1 MKRAEL
7 FAQFALVSAAAI
19 TAQRTFR
26 GYMGK
31 LKSSEMRAEM
41 AEFISMIRMEDSLND
56 EVRALTTAIEQSRDS
71 RPSCVFFY
79 APLPS
84 VNCRAAF
91 CCFKYRRSTG
101 ESTRGSVSSATSR
114 PLPLRCK
121 RWPRERSLPQRTT
134 TNKHANGKRLF
145 EDRGQSDRATEQRER
160 KMVSLS
166 LSLSFGPV
174 VRRYRNWQLHTDPPH
189 IFIISLRINGLRDS

>member
-84 VNCRAAF
+84 F

-121 RWPRERSLPQRTT
+121 R
-134 TNKHANGKRLF
+134 
-145 EDRGQSDRATEQRER
+145 
-160 KMVSLS
+160 
-166 LSLSFGPV
+166 
-174 VRRYRNWQLHTDPPH
+174 
-189 IFIISLRINGLRDS
+189 